1 MTSKL
6 SGLDQQWYIRR
17 GTVIRGP
24 FTQEKVTHFLLHGQ
38 IKIDDEFS
46 LDQQQWQIAVHLPE
60 LLSLA
65 LFEQG
70 EHVLLQQQATD
81 KQDWNAQRKA
91 LKEEIP
97 QQLNEQTKGDG
108 LVELESLTSDAVE
121 GSVAENIERL
131 KKGRQVSR
139 PLVGLVAFSLLS
151 VMIIMIYLKQ
161 PEPELV
167 AIDCSVAASPRVN
180 WNNCQMEAVLLSG
193 ENLAGATMQNMNLMR
208 ADLTGS
214 QLSGAD
220 LSFSNL
226 SASALSGA
234 DLRQAV
240 LVGTSLRG
248 ADLANV
254 LLDGAD
260 LSYADLGG
268 ANLAGTSFTGVKLD
282 KTKWVN
288 GRICAVGSVGRCQ

>member
-46 LDQQQWQIAVHLPE
+46 LDQQQWQIATRLPE
-60 LLSLA
+60 LLSLI

-70 EHVLLQQQATD
+70 ENVLWQQQAID
-81 KQDWNAQRKA
+81 KQDWNAQREA
-91 LKEEIP
+91 LKKEIP
-97 QQLNEQTKGDG
+97 QPLSEQGKADG
-108 LVELESLTSDAVE
+108 LVELESLSPDAVE
-121 GSVAENIERL
+121 GSVTEHIERL
-131 KKGRQVSR
+131 EKGRQVSR
-139 PLVGLVAFSLLS
+139 PLAGFVVFSLLS
-151 VMIIMIYLKQ
+151 VMSILIYLKQ
-161 PEPELV
+161 PEPEIA
-167 AIDCSVAASPRVN
+167 AIDCAVAASPRVN
-180 WNNCQMEAVLLSG
+180 WNNCQMEAALLSG
-193 ENLAGATMQNMNLMR
+193 ENLTGATMQNMNLMR
-208 ADLTGS
+208 ADLTDS
-214 QLSGAD
+214 QLSD
-220 LSFSNL
+220 VNLSFSNL
-226 SASALSGA
+226 SASVLSGA

-240 LVGTSLRG
+240 LIGASLRG

-268 ANLAGTSFTGVKLD
+268 ANLAGTSLVGVKLD

-288 GRICAVGSVGRCQ
+288 GRICAIGSVGRCQ